1 MDKMFKRTLLGA
13 AVAMA
18 STGAFAAS
26 ETGAIGVL
34 SDFNVQAYGVA
45 AISAF
50 YQEDSNGYD
59 YENESR
65 IGFRASKDMFVYVYV
80 VLPLVCG

>member
-59 YENESR
+59 YETNLVSV
-65 IGFRASKDMFVYVYV
+65 S
-80 VLPLVCG
+80 VLAKICLIT